1 MQTNG
6 DWDQMQKLVMESLR
20 QHNQKLDRLQT
31 DFDDMRVQLAIL
43 NDREDRELAAAKS
56 IAVKWGTGFGALV
69 STIICALYALFRGTS

>member
-1 MQTNG
+1 MTTNG

-69 STIICALYALFRGTS
+69 STIIGALYAVFRGAS

>member
-20 QHNQKLDRLQT
+20 QHNQKLARLQT
-31 DFDDMRVQLAIL
+31 DFDDMRVQLAIH

-69 STIICALYALFRGTS
+69 STIIGALYAVFRGTS

>member
-31 DFDDMRVQLAIL
+31 DLDDMRVQLAIL

-69 STIICALYALFRGTS
+69 STIIGALYALFRGTS

>member
-20 QHNQKLDRLQT
+20 QHNQKLDRLKT

-69 STIICALYALFRGTS
+69 STIIGALYAVFRGTS

>member
-69 STIICALYALFRGTS
+69 STIIGALYAVFRGAS

>member
-1 MQTNG
+1 MPTNG

-69 STIICALYALFRGTS
+69 STIIGALYALFRGTS